1 LKKRGKGV
9 HCFINVD
16 RRWFFS
22 EKKRRKTCKIQ
33 YPFHHV
39 RQKFVKQNR
48 FKVVFIQA
56 LFTSRGRFRDGSIKT
71 TSGEKDITVQNCAFQ
86 KEADLI
92 QGQVGIDSYIKIY
105 FIH

>member
-1 LKKRGKGV
+1 M
-9 HCFINVD
+9 
-16 RRWFFS
+16 
-22 EKKRRKTCKIQ
+22 
-33 YPFHHV
+33 
-39 RQKFVKQNR
+39 
-48 FKVVFIQA
+48 QA

-71 TSGEKDITVQNCAFQ
+71 TSGEKDTTVQNCAFQ